1 MQPVLRFLARV
12 EHRAVDPLRGHA
24 DEAPALA
31 VGDPEPFRLVRAA
44 LANSRGCV
52 ACFSAGAFSLD
63 SISVAVRRRSAKET
77 FMDEGIK
84 TYRLTWHGPVGN
96 VEFDVDA
103 FDEDDAKH
111 TLAAWL
117 NGDDD
122 LGDLIRKV

>member
-1 MQPVLRFLARV
+1 
-12 EHRAVDPLRGHA
+12 
-24 DEAPALA
+24 
-31 VGDPEPFRLVRAA
+31 
-44 LANSRGCV
+44 
-52 ACFSAGAFSLD
+52 
-63 SISVAVRRRSAKET
+63 
-77 FMDEGIK
+77 MDEGIK

-96 VEFDVDA
+96 VDA